1 MVSWSIVRSRRLT
14 SWVRLQGNPC
24 VAEALPDIHRGT
36 GEEGSGWSSNGWLYF
51 FASGS
56 AVTSSGAW
64 PPGDG
69 AAGLLRLDVDHAVD
83 IVPTTLAAN

>member
-1 MVSWSIVRSRRLT
+1 VRSRRLT

-24 VAEALPDIHRGT
+24 VAEALPDIHRGA
-36 GEEGSGWSSNGWLYF
+36 GEAKVLAWASNGGLYF
-51 FASGS
+51 FASGP
-56 AVTSSGAW
+56 AVTSIGAW

-69 AAGLLRLDVDHAVD
+69 AAGLLGLDVDHAVD